1 MKKTIFSLILMLS
14 LLSANAQQKNLK
26 IFYDC
31 QTGCYQSFIKQNL
44 SGVEFVREPQ
54 YADVH
59 IQITSETNGSGGE
72 TFHLEFMGKKTFKD
86 IQRKNSFATNK
97 DMTDELIRQKILKY
111 IKLGLIDFWLKK
123 GMDDMVEIKLNKPAQ
138 KQEKDK
144 WNNWIFKLGA
154 NVWLNGSSNS
164 KNSDINGY
172 VSVKQVKEAHKFYFK
187 LQYGKNTQEYKF
199 NGNKIVSEKKWV
211 SSDINEILSINS
223 HWSYGFFGSYLSS
236 KYRNYQHRIGI
247 GGGLEYD
254 IFPYKDNAKK
264 SLVFSGILGGRYNKY
279 IEKTVYNKTEELL
292 PVLDLDIS
300 GSFVQ
305 KWGNVYGSVSYHT
318 FLNDPKLNAFDF
330 GTGVDIRITKGLNFR
345 INGNYS
351 ITHNQVNIAGGDLSL
366 EETLLAQKELQSG
379 YDYFFSVGLNY
390 SFGSIYNTI
399 VNPRFDSTQGGGR
412 TCFCF

>member
-1 MKKTIFSLILMLS
+1 MKKSFILLMLIS
-14 LLSANAQQKNLK
+14 GLSTIYAQQKNLK

-31 QTGCYQSFIKQNL
+31 QTDCYQSFIKQNL

-54 YADVH
+54 YSDVH

-72 TFHLEFMGKKTFKD
+72 TFHLDFMGQNDFKD

-111 IKLGLIDFWLKK
+111 IKLGLVDFWLQK
-123 GMDDMVEIKLNKPAQ
+123 GMDDMVEVKLNKPTK
-138 KQEKDK
+138 KQEKDR
-144 WNNWIFKLGA
+144 WNNWIFKLGT
-154 NVWLNGSSNS
+154 NLWLNGSSNN
-164 KNSDINGY
+164 KNSNINGY
-172 VSVKQVKEAHKFYFK
+172 LNIKQVKKTHKFYFK
-187 LQYGKNTQEYKF
+187 MQYGKNTQEYKF
-199 NGNKIVSEKKWV
+199 NGNIIKSDQEWV
-211 SSDINEILSINS
+211 SSKINEILSINS
-223 HWSYGFFGSYLSS
+223 HWSYGFFGNYLRS
-236 KYRNYQHRIGI
+236 KYRNYEHQITI
-247 GGGLEYD
+247 SGGMEYD

-264 SLVFSGILGGRYNKY
+264 SLVFSGILGGKYNKY
-279 IEKTVYNKTEELL
+279 FEKTIYNKTEELL
-292 PVLDLDIS
+292 PVLDLDIT

-305 KWGNVYGSVSYHT
+305 KWGNVYGSISYHT

-330 GTGVDIRITKGLNFR
+330 GTGVDIRIAKGLNFR
-345 INGNYS
+345 VNGNYS
-351 ITHNQVNIAGGDLSL
+351 ITHNQINIAAGDLSL

-399 VNPRFDSTQGGGR
+399 VNPRFDSTQSGGN